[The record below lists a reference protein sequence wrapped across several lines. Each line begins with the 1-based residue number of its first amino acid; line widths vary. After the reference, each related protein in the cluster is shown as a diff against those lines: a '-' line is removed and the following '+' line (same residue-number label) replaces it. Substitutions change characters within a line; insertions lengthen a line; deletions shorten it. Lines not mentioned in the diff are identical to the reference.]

1 LQLNL
6 PGFQNLA
13 GLPLKLTK
21 LFHARSLRGTA
32 NLLDIDHAPLKRVVL
47 NWPPKTL
54 KPFIDKGL
62 SVVPKS
68 VEVVA
73 KNSPHKGRPITVYDS
88 SFIES
93 FIRGYALAL
102 ANDVLRQNQ
111 RHIGKRC
118 VTLQSALT
126 RSAIDIAI
134 KQACGLST
142 DIQQTA
148 QKNYIDAVK
157 LIKEFGF
164 TCSAGDD
171 IAIKKDITQFLD
183 IPESTLNRFVRP
195 SMWPIRY
202 VGGRCID
209 IRCIKQ
215 KLTLRR
221 KSRGTVACF

>member
-1 LQLNL
+1 M
-6 PGFQNLA
+6 
-13 GLPLKLTK
+13 
-21 LFHARSLRGTA
+21 
-32 NLLDIDHAPLKRVVL
+32 VL

-54 KPFIDKGL
+54 KPFVDKGL

-93 FIRGYALAL
+93 FIRGYALAF
-102 ANDVLRQNQ
+102 ANDVLRPNQ

-134 KQACGLST
+134 KQACGLSPN
-142 DIQQTA
+142 IQQTA

-157 LIKEFGF
+157 LIKDFGF
-164 TCSAGDD
+164 KYLFMNFTAFWSP
-171 IAIKKDITQFLD
+171 KQ
-183 IPESTLNRFVRP
+183 RFGNLCP
-195 SMWPIRY
+195 K
-202 VGGRCID
+202 RCFGL
-209 IRCIKQ
+209 Q
-215 KLTLRR
+215 NT
-221 KSRGTVACF
+221 